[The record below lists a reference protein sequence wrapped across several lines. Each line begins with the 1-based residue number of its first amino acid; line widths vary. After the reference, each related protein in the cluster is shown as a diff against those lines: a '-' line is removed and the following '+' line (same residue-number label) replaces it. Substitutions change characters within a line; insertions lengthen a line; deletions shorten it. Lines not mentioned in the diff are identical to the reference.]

1 LERKTFVKLAPFV
14 RASALHIGAAAAA
27 SSLREE
33 LVGTRATSAA
43 DFDGAYAVAR
53 STPGTNLLALYALLG
68 HRLGGWSLAL
78 SAAAV
83 GVLVPGTVAVLVAA
97 YYVESTSSFFPL
109 VMRGARAG
117 GLAVFLGAVVR
128 LSRPQLT
135 EHRRL
140 GLAFALVAFVAAW
153 LFPMNQSFILLTAG
167 ALGAVVLKP
176 TS

>member
-1 LERKTFVKLAPFV
+1 VE
-14 RASALHIGAAAAA
+14 
-27 SSLREE
+27 
-33 LVGTRATSAA
+33 TRAIGAA

-53 STPGTNLLALYALLG
+53 LTPGTNLLALYALLG
-68 HRLGGWSLAL
+68 HRLGGWGLAL
-78 SAAAV
+78 SAVAI
-83 GVLVPGTVAVLVAA
+83 GVVIPSAVAVLVAA
-97 YYVESTSSFFPL
+97 FYVESTSPFLSL

-153 LFPMNQSFILLTAG
+153 LFPMNQLFILLTAG
-167 ALGAVVLKP
+167 GLGAVVLRP